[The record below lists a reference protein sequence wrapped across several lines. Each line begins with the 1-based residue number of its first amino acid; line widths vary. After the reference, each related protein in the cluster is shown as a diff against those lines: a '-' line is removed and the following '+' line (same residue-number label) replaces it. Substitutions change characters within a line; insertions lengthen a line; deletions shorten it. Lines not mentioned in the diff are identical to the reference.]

1 MNKELRELLDKIN
14 SQKDTIRSLVAEN
27 KLDEAKKAKEE
38 LKSMQTKFELLLD
51 L

>member
-14 SQKDTIRSLVAEN
+14 SQKDTIRNLVAEN

-38 LKSMQTKFELLLD
+38 LKICRLNLNYF
-51 L
+51 